1 MHPRATQG
9 APTHPRGPQKAWS
22 RSPGPEPEPEPE
34 PESEPESAG
43 AEDEISAESGGYAA
57 QLQTKLF
64 AA

>member
-34 PESEPESAG
+34 SEPESAG
-43 AEDEISAESGGYAA
+43 AEDEISAESGDYAA
-57 QLQTKLF
+57 QFQAKFF